1 MSPVFLILFL
11 SLKFLSLSA
20 DLIAFHVHHVSGRGA
35 VMLLVVSG
43 HAHRLN
49 RHMSGMIL
57 SRVQVP
63 STSRPT
69 KSQRG
74 PVIIQMTLGRRDKG
88 SN

>member
-1 MSPVFLILFL
+1 
-11 SLKFLSLSA
+11 
-20 DLIAFHVHHVSGRGA
+20 
-35 VMLLVVSG
+35 MLLVVSG